1 MIRVRI
7 FLNCVVIAALSTQL
21 QSTIEPT
28 RERTSVIDN
37 FWSSNLVFC
46 LDPVPSSLQK
56 CVLGFDVGSF
66 E

>member
-1 MIRVRI
+1 MRVRI
-7 FLNCVVIAALSTQL
+7 FLNCVAAAASTTQP
-21 QSTIEPT
+21 QSTIEPA
-28 RERTSVIDN
+28 RGSAHVIDN
-37 FWSSNLVFC
+37 FWSSDLVFR